1 MFNVDTTR
9 LSEDMERIIDELL
22 TGTGAVAIRG
32 AFDADEVA
40 EARSLIMEFSKD
52 VDKETHFQ
60 GANEETIHLQRR
72 VWNLLAKGKIFEAM
86 VQHRAVVEITSAFLG
101 NKFHL
106 GSIAA
111 NRLLPGGPGQEP
123 HIDYPYW
130 DMYDREGF
138 PARINSS
145 FPMNLQVTIPLDP
158 FNEVS
163 GASGFLPGSQVDL
176 RYPEK
181 DDRDHFYDTCSRMSG
196 DPGDAILF
204 NGMAWH
210 CAMPNHS
217 DHDRSAIL
225 IEYLPKFIIPLEDQL
240 SGVPQEVIDR
250 GTPIFKQLVGIDR
263 PYPKLFDEAEGKNT
277 IGRDS

>member
-1 MFNVDTTR
+1 MFEVDVDR
-9 LSEDMERIIDELL
+9 IDEQLDDIIDEML
-22 TGTGAVAIRG
+22 TGAGAVAIRG
-32 AFDADEVA
+32 AFGAEDVA
-40 EARSLIMEFSKD
+40 EARDLIMEYSKET
-52 VDKETHFQ
+52 DKETHFQ
-60 GANEETIHLQRR
+60 GANEDTIHLQRR
-72 VWNLLAKGKIFEAM
+72 VWNLLAKGEVFERM
-86 VQHRAVVEITSAFLG
+86 VQHPDVVKITSAFLG

-138 PARINSS
+138 PARMNSS

-163 GASGFLPGSQVDL
+163 GASGFLPGSQADL
-176 RYPEK
+176 RYPDK
-181 DDRDHFYDTCSRMSG
+181 DDRDHFFANCARMSG

-204 NGMAWH
+204 NGMVWH

-217 DHDRSAIL
+217 DHNRSAIL

-240 SGVPQEVIDR
+240 SGVPQDVVDR
-250 GTPIFKQLVGIDR
+250 GTPIFHQLIGVGR

-277 IGRDS
+277 IGRD